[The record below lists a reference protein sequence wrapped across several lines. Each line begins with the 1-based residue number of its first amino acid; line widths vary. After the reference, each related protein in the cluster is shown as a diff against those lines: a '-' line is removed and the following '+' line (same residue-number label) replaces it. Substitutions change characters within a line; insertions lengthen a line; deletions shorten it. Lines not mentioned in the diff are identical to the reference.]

1 MTSLTIN
8 LEEPVKIT
16 AQKKAQKDGVTLT
29 FVVTQAL
36 KAYNEDK
43 LKFGLI
49 YPDDEIM
56 ASFDVSTKEGKRFK
70 IKKSD
75 IRRAVKSSSKIEG
88 LSFARAYKNKTS
100 INLLKKH
107 GRAFSL

>member
-8 LEEPVKIT
+8 LEKPLKAM

-43 LKFGLI
+43 LRFGLVSD
-49 YPDDEIM
+49 DDEVT
-56 ASFDVSTKEGKRFK
+56 ASFDVSTEEGKRTCIENFE
-70 IKKSD
+70 SL
-75 IRRAVKSSSKIEG
+75 VK
-88 LSFARAYKNKTS
+88 
-100 INLLKKH
+100 
-107 GRAFSL
+107 

>member
-8 LEEPVKIT
+8 LEAPLKAT

-29 FVVTQAL
+29 FIVTQAL

-49 YPDDEIM
+49 SDDDEVT
-56 ASFDVSTKEGKRFK
+56 ASFDVSTKEGKRACIENFEAL
-70 IKKSD
+70 IK
-75 IRRAVKSSSKIEG
+75 
-88 LSFARAYKNKTS
+88 
-100 INLLKKH
+100 
-107 GRAFSL
+107 

>member
-8 LEEPVKIT
+8 LEEPLKAT

-29 FVVTQAL
+29 FIVIQAL

-49 YPDDEIM
+49 SDDDEIT
-56 ASFDVSTKEGKRFK
+56 ASFNVSTKEGKTAC
-70 IKKSD
+70 IKNFES
-75 IRRAVKSSSKIEG
+75 IVK
-88 LSFARAYKNKTS
+88 
-100 INLLKKH
+100 
-107 GRAFSL
+107 

>member
-8 LEEPVKIT
+8 LEKPLKAT

-29 FVVTQAL
+29 FIVTQAL

-49 YPDDEIM
+49 SDDDEVT
-56 ASFDVSTKEGKRFK
+56 ASFEVSTKEGKK
-70 IKKSD
+70 ACIKNFESL
-75 IRRAVKSSSKIEG
+75 VK
-88 LSFARAYKNKTS
+88 
-100 INLLKKH
+100 
-107 GRAFSL
+107 

>member
-8 LEEPVKIT
+8 LEAPLKAT

-29 FVVTQAL
+29 FIVTQAL

-49 YPDDEIM
+49 SDDDDEVT
-56 ASFDVSTKEGKRFK
+56 ASFDVSTKEGKRACIENFEAL
-70 IKKSD
+70 IK
-75 IRRAVKSSSKIEG
+75 
-88 LSFARAYKNKTS
+88 
-100 INLLKKH
+100 
-107 GRAFSL
+107 